1 MASKPFGCTTEGIQ
15 VAGNPSSL
23 YDVDLVT
30 GALTLRGQITPAS
43 IYNAIGYN
51 VKDGNIYAMRGN
63 AVMILNTDQTV
74 EFLPKVPNL
83 PNLAYI
89 AGDIDLN
96 GRYYIFSGSQP
107 TVIYVIDADP
117 DSANYLQLI
126 NPVTGQVQTQAPY
139 GIPTTAAFYA
149 DWAFSPIDGQL
160 YAAISNSDTVARINP
175 LTGEQTIL
183 DTTGL
188 PPATDPLPTYGA
200 AFADAAGALYVIS
213 NNTGA
218 VYRVVISGDTA
229 TATLFSQA
237 QPASAIDGTRCALAA
252 VNALQIEKKASADTV
267 CTNAVMTYTI
277 QVTNVS
283 LIDLTGV
290 MVTDVLP
297 QGLQYLPGTL
307 QLNGNPWNG
316 DPNTGVKIGTLAPG
330 ASAALTFQVQAD
342 AVPPA
347 QNPVVNTASVTFDTG
362 APIQSAPVET
372 RIVSG
377 QRQQAVSDLLESI
390 ALQQAALSHILNAEG
405 EKVQKALKL
414 EGIGAA
420 EIAQIN
426 QSVAQMAD
434 SISNLEMV
442 LTSKAKRFQCDLCL
456 ACGAQ

>member
-1 MASKPFGCTTEGIQ
+1 M
-15 VAGNPSSL
+15 
-23 YDVDLVT
+23 
-30 GALTLRGQITPAS
+30 
-43 IYNAIGYN
+43 
-51 VKDGNIYAMRGN
+51 
-63 AVMILNTDQTV
+63 
-74 EFLPKVPNL
+74 PNL

-200 AFADAAGALYVIS
+200 AFADAAGALNVIS

-316 DPNTGVKIGTLAPG
+316 DPNTRYLRVG

-347 QNPVVNTASVTFDTG
+347 LNPVVNTASVTFDTALRFRAHRLRRALYRG
-362 APIQSAPVET
+362 SASRRSAICWSPSHCSRLRC
-372 RIVSG
+372 RIFSTPREKRCKKRSNLRHLG
-377 QRQQAVSDLLESI
+377 RQRL
-390 ALQQAALSHILNAEG
+390 H
-405 EKVQKALKL
+405 K
-414 EGIGAA
+414 
-420 EIAQIN
+420 
-426 QSVAQMAD
+426 
-434 SISNLEMV
+434 SISLWPRWPTAFPIWRMV
-442 LTSKAKRFQCDLCL
+442 LTSKAKRFQSDLCL
-456 ACGAQ
+456 ACGEQLILSHHQSRWAVLLGQGSPCFFG